1 MQTEEVKTG
10 EVRSGAND
18 CFLIAN
24 PAKYFYRDLGTL
36 FTDLK
41 PRDKEV
47 GQLHVD
53 SVTVVKPFN
62 NTIGLEK
69 YTDRLDSSSKRSP
82 LKFLSLLDA
91 RVEDRKKTDT
101 ILEKPAGFDSI
112 VVGWG
117 VIKSEDHD

>member
-1 MQTEEVKTG
+1 MQTEEVKAG

-18 CFLIAN
+18 CILISD

-47 GQLHVD
+47 GQLHID

-69 YTDRLDSSSKRSP
+69 YANRPDSSSKRSP
-82 LKFLSLLDA
+82 SKFLNLLDA
-91 RVEDRKKTDT
+91 RVEDRKKTNT
-101 ILEKPAGFDSI
+101 ILKKPAGFDGI
-112 VVGWG
+112 VVGRG